1 MDERELAKLYASGR
15 VAIGVLLLLFPARVL
30 SDLAGGQRTRATK
43 TLGRMLGA
51 RDAVIGAG
59 ALVAMQDE
67 KAPLRP
73 WMTYGA
79 VADAADAMAILLA
92 YRTLPKWRRFVIL
105 LMAVGGA
112 STGGYLVTRLDT

>member
-1 MDERELAKLYASGR
+1 MDERELARRYAEGR
-15 VAIGVLLLLFPARVL
+15 IAIGVLLLLFPARVL
-30 SDLAGGQRTRATK
+30 SDLAGGERTRATK

-51 RDAVIGAG
+51 RDALLGAG
-59 ALVAMQDE
+59 ALVAMQDG

-79 VADAADAMAILLA
+79 VADASDAFAILLA

-105 LMAVGGA
+105 LMAVAGA
-112 STGGYLVTRLDT
+112 TTGGYLVTRIDD